1 MKYFKKRSF
10 ISLLL
15 VLCLL
20 LSFGAPV
27 TMASSSYSMI
37 TYEDESVLKKIDR
50 NVFNSFLLS
59 EVKKMESKLLQSLKN
74 ESKYVDG
81 FRVDRLDFNTKTGEL
96 TLDFYVHFTK
106 KIDLLITKIKIT
118 THADIT
124 AKANLVASNDFK
136 VYGLKDVRF
145 TRVDINNCPDF
156 LDNLA
161 EKLVNKKLSGTFWS
175 GTAPASYKVINEE
188 LFKDVINQYIA
199 DFIDKPII
207 EELPYNLG
215 NLEAKFIGTL
225 AEFDLSK
232 GGYAV
237 FNVNIQILL
246 NTGSQRKIYD
256 ETISIKIDFFLDTTD
271 NTIVAGI
278 NPDITFMAENPDDI
292 LQSLLKEAWKNAL
305 KEYGRFI
312 KLKF

>member
-1 MKYFKKRSF
+1 M
-10 ISLLL
+10 
-15 VLCLL
+15 
-20 LSFGAPV
+20 
-27 TMASSSYSMI
+27 
-37 TYEDESVLKKIDR
+37 
-50 NVFNSFLLS
+50 
-59 EVKKMESKLLQSLKN
+59 
-74 ESKYVDG
+74 
-81 FRVDRLDFNTKTGEL
+81 
-96 TLDFYVHFTK
+96 
-106 KIDLLITKIKIT
+106 
-118 THADIT
+118 
-124 AKANLVASNDFK
+124 
-136 VYGLKDVRF
+136 
-145 TRVDINNCPDF
+145 
-156 LDNLA
+156 
-161 EKLVNKKLSGTFWS
+161 
-175 GTAPASYKVINEE
+175 
-188 LFKDVINQYIA
+188 
-199 DFIDKPII
+199 
-207 EELPYNLG
+207 PYNLG